1 MTIAEKYQR
10 ERERIELNRVLD
22 WSTMATQHK
31 VLGEKLNPL
40 TVQTWF
46 DLLAVKSPVLYN
58 KTPTPE
64 GVVDYIWR
72 NSPKRTTNKL
82 LRFFRLLWVEIK
94 VARAFGRLDLEMMRV
109 LVNHADMA
117 LEEYPSDNQE
127 PSQRKSNT
135 MPGISGPA
143 SMVDEIASRYSMH
156 PSEVLKM
163 PLRQAFALQRIIRT
177 TTIPGYQLTEPESLK
192 KIKREFLTELNNG
205 TQRN

>member
-1 MTIAEKYQR
+1 MTIAEKYQA
-10 ERERIELNRVLD
+10 ERDRIETNRVLD
-22 WSTMATQHK
+22 WSTMGTEHK
-31 VLGEKLNPL
+31 VLGEKLEQM

-58 KTPTPE
+58 GTPTQAS
-64 GVVDYIWR
+64 VVDYIWR
-72 NSPKRTTNKL
+72 HSKKRTNNKI
-82 LRFFRLLWVEIK
+82 LRFFRLLWIEIK
-94 VARAFGRLDLEMMRV
+94 VARAYKRLDLDMMRV

-143 SMVDEIASRYSMH
+143 SMVDEIASRYSLH
-156 PSEVLKM
+156 PREVLSM
-163 PLRQAFALQRIIRT
+163 PLRQAFALQRVIRT
-177 TTIPGYQLTEPESLK
+177 ITIPDYQLTEPESLK

-205 TQRN
+205 TK